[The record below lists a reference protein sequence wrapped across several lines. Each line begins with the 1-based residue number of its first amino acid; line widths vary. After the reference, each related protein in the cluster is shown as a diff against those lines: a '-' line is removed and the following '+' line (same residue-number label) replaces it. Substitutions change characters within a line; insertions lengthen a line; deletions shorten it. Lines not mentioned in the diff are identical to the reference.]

1 MINITKKFQG
11 FIKLKIKERINSFRM
26 RKLQESE
33 DEQDKDVKMSKGK
46 QENLKIQLD
55 GKFTQDEF

>member
-1 MINITKKFQG
+1 
-11 FIKLKIKERINSFRM
+11 M

-33 DEQDKDVKMSKGK
+33 DEQDKDVKMSDLKGK